1 MKRPPLQSPA
11 VVAVALALAA
21 AAGAAQ
27 AHHSGSMFDPTR
39 SLTLQGTIR
48 AFNWTN
54 PHVNVEVMAEPEA
67 GKAPRL
73 WTLEASSPGVMGRSG
88 WTKRSL
94 NPGDRVT
101 VTFSPLRD
109 GGLGGSLRQV
119 KLPDGKV
126 LTWSTS
132 YAPAADAAAKP

>member
-1 MKRPPLQSPA
+1 MKRSKA
-11 VVAVALALAA
+11 IAAGLALAA
-21 AAGAAQ
+21 AATQAH
-27 AHHSGSMFDPTR
+27 AHHSGSMFDPSKTE
-39 SLTLQGTIR
+39 TVQGVVR

-67 GKAPRL
+67 GKEAQL

-94 NPGDRVT
+94 NPGDHVT

-109 GGLGGSLRQV
+109 GGLGGSLRRVQF
-119 KLPDGKV
+119 PDGKV

-132 YAPAADAAAKP
+132 YTPGSDAKP